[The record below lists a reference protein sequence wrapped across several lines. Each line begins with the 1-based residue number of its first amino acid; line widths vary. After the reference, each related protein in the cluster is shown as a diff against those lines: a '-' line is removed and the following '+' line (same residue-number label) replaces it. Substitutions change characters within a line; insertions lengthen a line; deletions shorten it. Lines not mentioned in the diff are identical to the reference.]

1 MTVLYTAVV
10 AVTLIGRLLAAA
22 LCRISALSDR
32 ETDRLWTERLTDHEF
47 FEHVDDHGEF
57 HA

>member
-10 AVTLIGRLLAAA
+10 AVTLVGGLLAAA

-32 ETDRLWTERLTDHEF
+32 ETDRLWVDRLTNDEF
-47 FEHVDDHGEF
+47 FERVDDDGEF
-57 HA
+57 HP